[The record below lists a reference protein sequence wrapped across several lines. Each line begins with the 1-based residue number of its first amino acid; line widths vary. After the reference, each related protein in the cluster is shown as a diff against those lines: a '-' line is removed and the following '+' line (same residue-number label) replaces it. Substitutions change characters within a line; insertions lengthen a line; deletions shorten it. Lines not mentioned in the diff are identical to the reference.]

1 MVYGHCP
8 PYGLI
13 LLNNIIRPTTSSVT
27 PVTIAIGLPTMLKT
41 VINVNEWGRVTS
53 PHIHTERAIDK
64 TEKAINK

>member
-1 MVYGHCP
+1 
-8 PYGLI
+8 
-13 LLNNIIRPTTSSVT
+13 
-27 PVTIAIGLPTMLKT
+27 MLKT